1 MRAYAGKIAYVDL
14 TSGKIEVKELDKA
27 LAEKF
32 IGGRGLG
39 VKMLYD
45 ANVASVD
52 PLGPL
57 NQLILMNGPMTG
69 TQVPTGGRYNVLTK
83 SPLTNKI
90 AYGNSGGVWGAK
102 LKYAGWDG
110 IVFTGKSEKPVY
122 LNINED
128 KIELLDAT
136 KYWGTL
142 SADCDK
148 QLKEVHKGA
157 SVLCISPGG
166 ENLSLMACIMNDLDR
181 ACGRSGVGAVMGSK
195 NLKAVVVTSSKIKQE
210 TNDEDALK
218 VAATK
223 CFEMLKE
230 NGVTGQGLKA
240 YGTAVLVNIINGIGA
255 LPTKNWQLSQHDR
268 ADEISGES
276 LAENYLVKNS
286 YCHRCPIGCGRV
298 VKLKN
303 EEVVG
308 GPEYEPLWAYG
319 SNCNVHDLEAIN
331 EANYLCNEYGI
342 DAISTPCTIATAM
355 EMYQRNILTDEDC
368 EGIPLVWG
376 SGEAIVE
383 WTRRIGKNE
392 TKLGQLM
399 AKGSKV
405 LCDHYGCPDLSIS
418 VKSQELPAYDGRA
431 IQGIG
436 LNYATSNRGGCH
448 VNGYTVSPEVLGL
461 PEQLDRTATEGK
473 ALWVKIFQDLT
484 CVIDSMGMCLF
495 TSFALGAPEYA
506 ALLNAGTGTNY
517 TVEQLL
523 HVGERIYNLERMFNK
538 DAGMKPEE
546 DTLPKRLLE
555 EPIANGPSKGMVSRL
570 DEMLPEY
577 YELRG
582 WKNAFPTEETIKKLD
597 LDK

>member
-1 MRAYAGKIAYVDL
+1 MYAYAGKIAHVDL
-14 TSGKIEVKELDKA
+14 TSGKIEIEELDRPK
-27 LAEKF
+27 AEKF

-45 ANVASVD
+45 AGVAKVD
-52 PLGPL
+52 PLSPE
-57 NQLILMNGPMTG
+57 NQLIFMNGPMTG
-69 TQVPTGGRYNVLTK
+69 TQVPTGGRYNVVTK
-83 SPLTNKI
+83 SPLTGKI
-90 AYGNSGGVWGAK
+90 AYGNSGGIWGAK

-110 IVFTGKSEKPVY
+110 IVFSGKAENPVY
-122 LNINED
+122 LNIEED

-142 SADCDK
+142 SEECDK
-148 QLKEVHKGA
+148 QLKEVHKDA

-195 NLKAVVVTSSKIKQE
+195 NLKAVVVTASKIKQE
-210 TNDEDALK
+210 AEDEDALK
-218 VAATK
+218 VASTK
-223 CFEMLKE
+223 AFMMLKE
-230 NGVTGQGLKA
+230 NGVTGEGLKA
-240 YGTAVLVNIINGIGA
+240 LGTAVLVNIVNGIGA
-255 LPTKNWQLSQHDR
+255 MPTRNWQLSEDPR
-268 ADEISGES
+268 SDEISGET
-276 LAENYLVKNS
+276 LAETRLVKNS

-298 VKLKN
+298 VKLEN
-303 EEVVG
+303 EDVVG

-319 SNCNVHDLEAIN
+319 SNCDVHDLDAIN

-342 DAISTPCTIATAM
+342 DAISTPCTIASAM
-355 EMYQRNILTDEDC
+355 EMYERGILNDEDC

-376 SGEAIVE
+376 SSEAIVE

-399 AKGSKV
+399 AKGSKI
-405 LCDHYGCPDLSIS
+405 LCETYGCPELSIA
-418 VKSQELPAYDGRA
+418 VKAQELPAYDGRA

-448 VNGYTVSPEVLGL
+448 VNGYTISPEVLGL
-461 PEQLDRTATEGK
+461 PEQIDRTATEGK
-473 ALWVKIFQDLT
+473 AQWVKTFQDLT

-506 ALLNAGTGTNY
+506 AILNAGTGTNY
-517 TVEQLL
+517 SVEEILS
-523 HVGERIYNLERMFNK
+523 VGERIYNLERMFNK
-538 DAGMKPEE
+538 DAGMTSDE

-555 EPIANGPSKGMVSRL
+555 EPIANGPSKGMVSQL
-570 DEMLPEY
+570 DKMLPEY

-582 WKNAFPTEETIKKLD
+582 WVDAFPTEETIHKLG